1 MTSAKFA
8 ARTVQCLHINRVTFK
23 HNKDFIMFIFLLLF
37 NGFITMCNLKSVER
51 GILSTPPSDVQEQ
64 KKTNGTAIKIETTNN
79 Q

>member
-1 MTSAKFA
+1 
-8 ARTVQCLHINRVTFK
+8 
-23 HNKDFIMFIFLLLF
+23 MFIFLLLF